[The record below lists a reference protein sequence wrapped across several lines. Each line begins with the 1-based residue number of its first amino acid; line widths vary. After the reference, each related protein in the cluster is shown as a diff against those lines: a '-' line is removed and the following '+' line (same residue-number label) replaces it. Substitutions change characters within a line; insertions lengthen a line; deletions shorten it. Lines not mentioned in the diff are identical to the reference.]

1 MPPTTL
7 PAIIPAKF
15 FFDTIGFE
23 VGVGVEVGAPE
34 FERVEVCTKT
44 LMDNDVLGSC
54 AGIMAGA

>member
-23 VGVGVEVGAPE
+23 VGVGVEVGVPE
-34 FERVEVCTKT
+34 FEWMEVGKA
-44 LMDNDVLGSC
+44 LVGNDVLESFV
-54 AGIMAGA
+54 GIMAGA

>member
-1 MPPTTL
+1 M
-7 PAIIPAKF
+7 IPAEF
-15 FFDTIGFE
+15 LFDTVGFE